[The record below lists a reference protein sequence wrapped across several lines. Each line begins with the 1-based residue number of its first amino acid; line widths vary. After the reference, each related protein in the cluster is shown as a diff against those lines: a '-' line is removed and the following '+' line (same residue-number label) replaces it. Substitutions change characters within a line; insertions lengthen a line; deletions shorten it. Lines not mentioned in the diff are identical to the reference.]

1 MPFNPFFSSHHFTVV
16 CATLCLCHVVCI
28 TLSFAWFY
36 CRSYHFTHHSCC
48 ISQSLNTSLRMFFQV
63 ICCTSVKSSASSTSG
78 NSTQPETCES
88 GCCSI
93 DITNDNGNSGDGVG
107 IAQSSA
113 VKHAFGI
120 RELMVCGASSDGG

>member
-1 MPFNPFFSSHHFTVV
+1 MPFNPFFSSRHFTIV
-16 CATLCLCHVVCI
+16 CAAPCLCHVICV
-28 TLSFAWFY
+28 TLSFARFY
-36 CRSYHFTHHSCC
+36 CHSYHFTHRLHR

-63 ICCTSVKSSASSTSG
+63 ICCVSIKSSTSSTSG
-78 NSTQPETCES
+78 DSTQPETRES
-88 GCCSI
+88 GRCSI

-120 RELMVCGASSDGG
+120 RGLLVCGASSD